1 MRLLHFNCSYRLP
14 HLPVSVR
21 ESAEGISLE
30 TGDLRRRRE
39 KVIVVLGATGTGK
52 SRLSIDLAK
61 HFPAEVINAD
71 KMQVYEGLD
80 TVTNKV
86 TVQEQRGVT
95 HHLLGVADP
104 DGEFSASD
112 FRALAS
118 ASIDSIVRRRRLP
131 IIAGGSNSYIEALV
145 SDEAS
150 RFRLRYDCC
159 FLWVDAAMPVL
170 HTFLTDRV
178 DRMVEAGLVEEV
190 RKMFHPK
197 ADYTLGLRKAIGVPE
212 MDQYLRALFSGAADD
227 RTLAAL
233 LEAGIH
239 DIKANTCKL
248 SCCQVG
254 KIHRLRA
261 VYGWDLH
268 RLDATEALASSG
280 RASRDAWDRQVARP
294 SVGIVTR
301 FLLKNYVHSG
311 LVGAGAGAAVA
322 AAAAAAAA
330 GAVEAAAAIG

>member
-1 MRLLHFNCSYRLP
+1 MKLLQFNCSYKLP
-14 HLPVSVR
+14 QLPLGVR
-21 ESAEGISLE
+21 ECVEGLSIE
-30 TGDLRRRRE
+30 TGDHRRRRE

-80 TVTNKV
+80 VVTNKV

-104 DGEFSASD
+104 DGEFSAAD

-118 ASIDSIVRRRRLP
+118 ASIDGIVRRRRLP
-131 IIAGGSNSYIEALV
+131 IITGGSNSYIEALV
-145 SDEAS
+145 GEEAS

-170 HTFLTDRV
+170 HTFLMDRV
-178 DRMVEAGLVEEV
+178 DRMVRAGLVEEV
-190 RKMFHPK
+190 REMFHPK
-197 ADYTLGLRKAIGVPE
+197 ADYTIGLRKAIGVPE
-212 MDQYLRALFSGAADD
+212 MDRYLRALFSGSADG

-233 LEAGIH
+233 LEAAID

-254 KIHRLRA
+254 KIHRFRA

-268 RLDATEALASSG
+268 RLDATDTLTGSG
-280 RASRDAWDRQVARP
+280 LASRDAWDRQVVRP

-301 FLLKNYVHSG
+301 FLLRNYVNSS
-311 LVGAGAGAAVA
+311 LVGAGAAI
-322 AAAAAAAA
+322 AAAAAA